1 MAQVQEVRC
10 PNCSKKL
17 AEGLEGTLVAF
28 CRGCKRIVVVQHH
41 KSIADLTG
49 ELRPVNT

>member
-17 AEGLEGTLVAF
+17 AERLEGILVAF
-28 CRGCKRIVVVQHH
+28 CRGCKRIVSVHH
-41 KSIADLTG
+41 PRPIADLTG